1 MPCTVTVML
10 CCGNIMEN
18 KIDESVSD
26 RRTLYRI
33 EDRGLV
39 LSTICDMVLGEDA
52 TDRSDDALIRGVRRL
67 LNGQTQD

>member
-1 MPCTVTVML
+1 ML

>member
-1 MPCTVTVML
+1 
-10 CCGNIMEN
+10 MEN